1 MRLLLFVITKDT
13 CCSKLKIKKRVI
25 NKLYSC
31 NCESWI
37 YYESVWIGLNLTFV
51 FCLAFSLLFFL
62 FSFLIQPHY
71 MTKSTV
77 NSARMHRSWVPQIS
91 LFSHFFIKNGSH
103 SIIHTFKNYFAIV
116 FSVSVKISLIQ
127 TDPIRIIPR
136 CGTHLWV
143 SQV

>member
-13 CCSKLKIKKRVI
+13 CCPKLKIKKRVI

-37 YYESVWIGLNLTFV
+37 YYESVWIELNLTFA
-51 FCLAFSLLFFL
+51 FCLVFSLLFFL
-62 FSFLIQPHY
+62 SSFLIQPHY

-77 NSARMHRSWVPQIS
+77 NSTRMHRSWVPQIS
-91 LFSHFFIKNGSH
+91 LFNHFFIKNGSH
-103 SIIHTFKNYFAIV
+103 NTIHTFKNYFATV
-116 FSVSVKISLIQ
+116 FSVSVKISSIQ
-127 TDPIRIIPR
+127 TDPIRIIPQ

>member
-13 CCSKLKIKKRVI
+13 CCPKLKIKKRVI
-25 NKLYSC
+25 NKLYSF

-51 FCLAFSLLFFL
+51 FYLTFSLLFFL

-77 NSARMHRSWVPQIS
+77 NSTRMHRSWVPQIS
-91 LFSHFFIKNGSH
+91 LFNHFFIKNGSH
-103 SIIHTFKNYFAIV
+103 NTIHTFKNYFATV
-116 FSVSVKISLIQ
+116 FSVSVKISSIQ
-127 TDPIRIIPR
+127 TDPIRIIPQR
-136 CGTHLWV
+136 GTHLWV